1 MELIKRL
8 DRRLTQNMA
17 SILLISYDNE
27 SHLPLFPQNI
37 FYLMGALQKKK
48 HNVGVWFNDIH
59 HQPDEFINQILD
71 QEYFDVIGI
80 GFVAGYYPY
89 QKVKKLSK
97 IINAHKKRKRVNYV
111 LGGHGPAGAPE
122 FFLNKMKADTVV
134 VGEGENAICEIAEKG
149 KRGIIR
155 TDSVNGDYPS
165 LDCYN
170 SFPLDVYRLNRCPTS
185 TRTDFTMPILSSRG
199 CKWNCSFCYRM
210 RSGYHEREIEA
221 IMEEVRYLHKN
232 FAISHFDFED
242 ELLMASAKRTEG
254 ICEAILRLP
263 FKVKWDCNGRLNFAT
278 STILRLMKQSGCQY
292 VNYGIESLSQKLLNQ
307 MGKGLTLNQIHQGV
321 EETLKSGLSP
331 GLNLLWGFPG
341 DTEQNLRDEVD
352 FLLKHDP
359 CDELRTIRPVTPY
372 PGCRL
377 FDEAVGKGLAKD
389 AEDFYENL
397 HKNSDL
403 ISVNFMDIPTK
414 DAHVMLFKANE
425 ELIKNYVAKKTKNTL
440 DSASRLYLLGD
451 TSFRGFRAV

>member
-1 MELIKRL
+1 M
-8 DRRLTQNMA
+8 
-17 SILLISYDNE
+17 
-27 SHLPLFPQNI
+27 
-37 FYLMGALQKKK
+37 
-48 HNVGVWFNDIH
+48 
-59 HQPDEFINQILD
+59 
-71 QEYFDVIGI
+71 
-80 GFVAGYYPY
+80 
-89 QKVKKLSK
+89 
-97 IINAHKKRKRVNYV
+97 
-111 LGGHGPAGAPE
+111 
-122 FFLNKMKADTVV
+122 
-134 VGEGENAICEIAEKG
+134 
-149 KRGIIR
+149 
-155 TDSVNGDYPS
+155 
-165 LDCYN
+165 
-170 SFPLDVYRLNRCPTS
+170 
-185 TRTDFTMPILSSRG
+185 
-199 CKWNCSFCYRM
+199 
-210 RSGYHEREIEA
+210 
-221 IMEEVRYLHKN
+221 
-232 FAISHFDFED
+232 
-242 ELLMASAKRTEG
+242 
-254 ICEAILRLP
+254 
-263 FKVKWDCNGRLNFAT
+263 
-278 STILRLMKQSGCQY
+278 
-292 VNYGIESLSQKLLNQ
+292 NYGIESLSQKLLNQ